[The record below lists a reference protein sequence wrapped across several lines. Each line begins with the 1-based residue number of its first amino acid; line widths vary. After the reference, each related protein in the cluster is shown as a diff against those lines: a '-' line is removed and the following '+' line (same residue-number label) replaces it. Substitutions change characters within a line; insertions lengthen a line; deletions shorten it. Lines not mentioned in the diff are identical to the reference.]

1 MITPMVIRQPL
12 SPEEIDYLLG
22 LMMEA
27 EEPTDID
34 GVELYKKLVI
44 LKGESMN
51 NMRLAFVVSL
61 IWFLHWLC
69 LILSSIR
76 VIIVESISQTP
87 SLIGSWQN
95 ILVNGTNLTSMW

>member
-12 SPEEIDYLLG
+12 SPEEIDYLLC

-44 LKGESMN
+44 LKGEY
-51 NMRLAFVVSL
+51 
-61 IWFLHWLC
+61 
-69 LILSSIR
+69 
-76 VIIVESISQTP
+76 E
-87 SLIGSWQN
+87 
-95 ILVNGTNLTSMW
+95 

>member
-12 SPEEIDYLLG
+12 GPEEIDYLLG

-44 LKGESMN
+44 LKGEY
-51 NMRLAFVVSL
+51 
-61 IWFLHWLC
+61 
-69 LILSSIR
+69 
-76 VIIVESISQTP
+76 EE
-87 SLIGSWQN
+87 
-95 ILVNGTNLTSMW
+95 

>member
-12 SPEEIDYLLG
+12 SPEEIDQLLG

-44 LKGESMN
+44 LKGDDE
-51 NMRLAFVVSL
+51 
-61 IWFLHWLC
+61 
-69 LILSSIR
+69 
-76 VIIVESISQTP
+76 
-87 SLIGSWQN
+87 
-95 ILVNGTNLTSMW
+95 